1 MKKKRFAAFIVSAA
15 IIFAGVSFSGCG
27 SNSSAVQNSNS
38 MNITDTTIEGTLWM
52 DYNQRYSYSFNNT
65 KRFTVTAGVVNT
77 SRYTSGGT
85 YSLDNG
91 TLTLTYSDGRKEI
104 FHRTNGNDP
113 KAFSMEKSPYS
124 LYTNQSAAED
134 SIAKGTGQASSRS
147 SK

>member
-1 MKKKRFAAFIVSAA
+1 MKNKRFAALIVSAA
-15 IIFAGVSFSGCG
+15 IVFSGIGFSGCG
-27 SNSSAVQNSNS
+27 NNGSTSQNGNS
-38 MNITDTTIEGTLWM
+38 MNITNTTIEGTLWM
-52 DYNQRYSYSFNNT
+52 DYNQRYAYSFNNT

-77 SRYTSGGT
+77 SRYTSGGA

-91 TLTLTYSDGRKEI
+91 TLILTYSDGRKEI
-104 FHRTNGNDP
+104 FHRTSGNDI

-134 SIAKGTGQASSRS
+134 SIAKGTGQASSQS

>member
-1 MKKKRFAAFIVSAA
+1 MKNKRFAAAVMAAA
-15 IIFAGVSFSGCG
+15 IIFAGFGFSGCG
-27 SNSSAVQNSNS
+27 SNTSATQNSNS
-38 MNITDTTIEGTLWM
+38 TSITDTAVEGTLWM
-52 DYNQRYSYSFNNT
+52 DYNQRYAYSFNNT

-77 SRYTSGGT
+77 SRYTSGGK

-91 TLTLTYSDGRKEI
+91 TLTLTYSDGRQEI
-104 FHRTNGNDP
+104 FHRTKGNDT

-134 SIAKGTGQASSRS
+134 SIAKGTGQASAQS